1 MKTMAVSSL
10 ALPNSGLSS
19 SPCPPCR
26 LEMRCSVPWLGVR
39 SWSPVWGRAS
49 GRGRGGGRGGPF
61 EGPKPEQQFPD
72 VFQRKVGMR
81 ISESSWFLWLHIPFK
96 PAAEKS
102 QLLLI
107 SGPTLSLSSRLIKV
121 HIPSFCA
128 HPHSGI
134 FSWGQWTWE
143 SGRHSLVMA
152 GKWQGT

>member
-1 MKTMAVSSL
+1 MAFRPPPARPADWRCAAVCRGWE
-10 ALPNSGLSS
+10 SGAGL
-19 SPCPPCR
+19 
-26 LEMRCSVPWLGVR
+26 RCG
-39 SWSPVWGRAS
+39 GRAS

-143 SGRHSLVMA
+143 SGRHSLVTA
-152 GKWQGT
+152 RKWQGT